1 MKGKTT
7 FALAAAL
14 VAAASAFVFI
24 GAGRGGDASALPPSS
39 LAFVSDGRTVE
50 WWRSADAPSSW
61 RAPLPSLV
69 SAVRWH
75 DEGSAVSWGELSL
88 EGTGEAKHTGVILA
102 RIDPARVSLKLD
114 AVASGGLAP
123 IGAQWSLPAAPP
135 DALLAVNAGQFTV
148 GGAWGWVVRGGRE
161 YQVARPAPL
170 APAIVIDADGRVQIV
185 QPGAIDSAARSGR
198 VAEAFQSYPMLL
210 ADGAVPAP
218 LRRADGGIDVAHRDA
233 RLALGVLADG
243 RLLVALTRFEGL
255 GGKLQLL
262 PLGLTTPEMAAL
274 MGALG
279 CRDAVLLD
287 GGVSGQLAVRDA
299 AAGVHRWA
307 GLRRV
312 PLGLVALPAADAG
325 AAH

>member
-1 MKGKTT
+1 MKRRTS
-7 FALAAAL
+7 FALAIAL
-14 VAAASAFVFI
+14 VAVASAFVFA
-24 GAGRGGDASALPPSS
+24 GARRPADTASLPPSS
-39 LAFVSDGRTVE
+39 LGFVSGGETVE

-61 RAPLPSLV
+61 RAPLPALAN
-69 SAVRWH
+69 AVRWH
-75 DEGSAVSWGELSL
+75 DENASVSWGELSL

-114 AVASGGLAP
+114 AVGSGGLAP
-123 IGAQWSLPAAPP
+123 LGAEWSLASAPER
-135 DALLAVNAGQFTV
+135 AMVAVNAGQFTV

-161 YQVARPAPL
+161 YQIARSAPL
-170 APAIVIDADGRVQIV
+170 APAIVVGADGRVSIV
-185 QPGAIDSAARSGR
+185 RPAAIDSAARSGR

-210 ADGAVPAP
+210 AGGEVLPP

-233 RLALGVLADG
+233 RLALGVLGDG
-243 RLLVALTRFEGL
+243 RVLIALTRFEGL
-255 GGKLQLL
+255 GGRLQLL

-299 AAGVHRWA
+299 AGEVHRWP

-312 PLGLVALPAADAG
+312 PLGLVAVAR
-325 AAH
+325 